1 MLDQFFKGEVPSIFE
16 TTIKREKGNAKAYAS
31 STQTNSRDFRNEE
44 EFLRSPRAT
53 LCYCGAFL
61 TFGMAAAVIGPTLL
75 ELGCVTSRP
84 VNSMGWIFFSQA
96 LSALFGSSIS
106 GIMADRYD
114 CNIILVVCVACVAIS
129 LTVIPLCS
137 QFQLMLSV
145 FAFLGVNMGIIDTVA
160 NSVLIK
166 IHGRKVAP
174 RLQALHFFYGLGAL
188 MSPVISEP
196 FLRDSCKGVHFKKNI
211 FGWTLENSTLVED
224 LLEELIVHG
233 GNFSQLNITGQQFTT
248 SIKAHAPSFVQYA
261 FWSVASLQIP
271 VQAALFYL
279 IFKQRQVRRNSPVMF
294 IGRVVNIAL
303 TGRQTADTEGKELSQ
318 IFRPVETTPLK
329 SSFGDL
335 SAKVPLMTFLSALL
349 LFFFDG
355 LQGAYG
361 GYLYT
366 YAVKSE
372 VHFTPSHG
380 AYLTSLFWCLFAVGR
395 FISIFVSMFVKPDKM
410 LLANLTGCFVSMSI
424 MFYCHPYP
432 MSLWIGSSAF
442 GLFMSSVFPSTLT
455 LAEHCI
461 DVTGSITSILIV
473 SSASGEMLIPLLVG
487 KEFTREGPLSFLV
500 IGFIVCVFAL
510 INYLVLRSAAK
521 SRITLTVSEVFHHV
535 VGRACQCNSNYKD
548 YFTTENCEYTQ
559 MVPCDAGADETTADC
574 TVTKAQFMET
584 IDEDTEDSA
593 HDTTET
599 AEIISLEADDIKR

>member
-1 MLDQFFKGEVPSIFE
+1 
-16 TTIKREKGNAKAYAS
+16 
-31 STQTNSRDFRNEE
+31 DFRNEE

-106 GIMADRYD
+106 GIMADSCVRD
-114 CNIILVVCVACVAIS
+114 ILCLFTETTVTQYC

-166 IHGRKVAP
+166 IHGRK
-174 RLQALHFFYGLGAL
+174 ALHFFYGLGAL

-303 TGRQTADTEGKELSQ
+303 TGRQTADTEGKVTKLLNSVYRGRINTPPSQ
-318 IFRPVETTPLK
+318 PLYV
-329 SSFGDL
+329 F
-335 SAKVPLMTFLSALL
+335 ACAALRWL
-349 LFFFDG
+349 LDFC

-510 INYLVLRSAAK
+510 INYLVL
-521 SRITLTVSEVFHHV
+521 
-535 VGRACQCNSNYKD
+535 
-548 YFTTENCEYTQ
+548 
-559 MVPCDAGADETTADC
+559 
-574 TVTKAQFMET
+574 
-584 IDEDTEDSA
+584 
-593 HDTTET
+593 
-599 AEIISLEADDIKR
+599 